1 MVPLGCG
8 GGIEIEANLGSDAGE
23 TRLYDIGSILSSF
36 IPTLLLSI
44 PSKKKLNVEWCH
56 FVAVAGN

>member
-36 IPTLLLSI
+36 ILCCGRGELKWDPDG
-44 PSKKKLNVEWCH
+44 V
-56 FVAVAGN
+56 GDY